1 MAPRTSY
8 DAKFSLPYCLA
19 AHLVHGRVDVASFT
33 AEAIVDVR
41 TLDIARRVTYESKA
55 YAQAPDAFPG
65 GVRIITVDGRVLEGE
80 LRHQRGDAANPMSD
94 DEIIAKY
101 RANAGLALPEEMVA
115 DLEAATLT
123 LDVQESVDAL
133 AVLAEAGSRN

>member
-1 MAPRTSY
+1 
-8 DAKFSLPYCLA
+8 
-19 AHLVHGRVDVASFT
+19 
-33 AEAIVDVR
+33 
-41 TLDIARRVTYESKA
+41 
-55 YAQAPDAFPG
+55 
-65 GVRIITVDGRVLEGE
+65 
-80 LRHQRGDAANPMSD
+80 MSD

-133 AVLAEAGSRN
+133 AVLAEAGSRK